1 MPWAMPAFEPFARS
15 MQPNGET
22 TTSAARTMND
32 AQIASWLS
40 TDAAAW
46 VSIVAPALVAIG
58 VLVFVVVAC
67 VRHKR
72 GRGLPPTAPRGAQR
86 SVRSAGVVFVPR

>member
-1 MPWAMPAFEPFARS
+1 M
-15 MQPNGET
+15 GET
-22 TTSAARTMND
+22 TTSGRNTMND

-67 VRHKR
+67 IRHKR
-72 GRGLPPTAPRGAQR
+72 SRGLPPAAPREAQR
-86 SVRSAGVVFVPR
+86 SPRSAGVVFFPR